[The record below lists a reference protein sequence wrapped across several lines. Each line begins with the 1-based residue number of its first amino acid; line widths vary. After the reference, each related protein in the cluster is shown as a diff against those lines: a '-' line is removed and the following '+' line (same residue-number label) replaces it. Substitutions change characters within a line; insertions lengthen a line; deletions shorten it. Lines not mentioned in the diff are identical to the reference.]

1 MRSCLGGL
9 PGHRAL
15 RATFILS
22 LSLLLLAGSVFS
34 APDAAT
40 DNKRDADRVGGLP
53 YRGGEQPLHES
64 YAGHITV

>member
-1 MRSCLGGL
+1 MRSSLGRL

-15 RATFILS
+15 QATVIWS
-22 LSLLLLAGSVFS
+22 LSLLLLVGSVFS
-34 APDAAT
+34 APEAKT

-64 YAGHITV
+64 YAGHIT